1 MSTASEWTVLYHTGN
16 PPFAGRAQPIR
27 MLFTDAGVPF
37 QETSENL
44 YGPNGHCDMFR
55 GSVDNKKVF
64 DKASAQKHAAPF
76 PVIAPP
82 IIWHRPNLRQNDDR
96 GKQDEDEDEDE
107 EVFINQLP
115 AILRYVGTCLGYA
128 PSKRSDVAKCDKILL
143 DVCDFISEGRTS
155 FHPVDNS
162 ASYTAQVE
170 EGDRVSKEWSER
182 RMLIWLHSF
191 EKVLE
196 KRTHALYVIGEKV
209 TYADIA
215 LYWACDAT
223 QAQFDNENYN
233 YAWENSDLPL
243 LKQWKKTFDE
253 RPNLKNW
260 TTKVAYAGD
269 SMM

>member
-1 MSTASEWTVLYHTGN
+1 MSSPAEWTVLYHTGS

-37 QETSENL
+37 TESAEGL
-44 YGPNGHCDMFR
+44 YGPNGYCDMFR
-55 GSVDNKKVF
+55 GSGANKKVF
-64 DKASAQKHAAPF
+64 DKASAQTHAAPF

-82 IIWHRPNLRQNDDR
+82 IIWHRPGASPDD
-96 GKQDEDEDEDE
+96 

-115 AILRYVGTCLGYA
+115 AILRYVGTSLGYA
-128 PSKRSDVAKCDKILL
+128 PSKLSDIAKCDKILL
-143 DVCDFISEGRTS
+143 DVCDYITEGRAS
-155 FHPVDNS
+155 FHPVDGS
-162 ASYTAQVE
+162 ASYSIQVD

-191 EKVLE
+191 EKVLQ
-196 KRTHALYVIGEKV
+196 KRKHELYVVGKAV

-215 LYWACDAT
+215 LYWACDAS
-223 QAQFDNENYN
+223 QSQFDNEKYN
-233 YAWENSDLPL
+233 FAWQNADLPL
-243 LKQWKKTFDE
+243 LKTFKKAFDE

-260 TTKVAYAGD
+260 TTKVPYAGD